1 MKKNS
6 YNPTKKE
13 LEEKVEIKM
22 TFQEAIRKLV
32 FAPQKEIDKAAELI
46 KLEKS
51 KNKPK
56 IKK

>member
-1 MKKNS
+1 MKKNN
-6 YNPTKKE
+6 YNPTKEE
-13 LEEKVEIKM
+13 LEEKVEINM

-51 KNKPK
+51 KNKPN